1 MKPIITLCCC
11 LLALA
16 IQAQISLDSLETQG
30 PLDSLETQSDSIV
43 VISGFPDL
51 NIVVDTVKRF
61 EDWGVVPQ
69 ADRELDAYDLDTSA
83 QALILQDVGFTRLA
97 PYKKTTAVWHSHWRR
112 IKVFDPQAFEQ
123 GNLSIP
129 VRLGVERLYKL
140 EVQVIQP
147 NGEVQTVKTDNL
159 FLEKTSRQYN
169 VHKVFV
175 PNLQRGSVVEYRY
188 TVISS
193 DLFSLYD
200 WYFQHEMPVRWS
212 ELTTIVPR
220 RLEYTFQIHA
230 PHELALQ
237 ENVTLDIATAYM
249 RFAIKDLPALRSE
262 PMITT
267 LDDYRARV
275 QFQLKSVP
283 SQLFW
288 QVPVMS
294 DWKQLANWLAE
305 VKGFGKQYTKTSNY
319 KDLWK
324 AFKGNLADKD
334 TPQLLAEKAL
344 RFVSANIRWNEI
356 HHSYVEKDLEA
367 VFARQSGNSAEVNL
381 ALVALLREAG
391 LDVWPLLIST
401 RSNGLV
407 STEYPFLQQF
417 NSVVALVRHGDQTIL
432 LDATDPLHGLNE
444 LRDECYNG
452 KGWIPNPAQPEW
464 LDIAAPETSVTW
476 YGNMALDEE
485 GNASGSFVLSSA
497 GSLATAWR
505 KALSGPERANF
516 LKENFASDFKD
527 VRFETTAIEGEQDLG
542 KALKFKFNCQIGN
555 VAQSSGD
562 FLYLKPVFDFFPTE
576 NLFKSPIRQL
586 PVNFALPFKSHYVL
600 NIKLPEGYVLE
611 EKPESVRM
619 ALPNNGG
626 RLQCSCDISK
636 PGELQ
641 LLLKVNLAQTVFD
654 PEAYPQLRA
663 FFDAVAEKANM
674 QLALKKQ

>member
-11 LLALA
+11 LLAYM
-16 IQAQISLDSLETQG
+16 AQTQI
-30 PLDSLETQSDSIV
+30 PLDSLETQASLDSLGIQGDSIPT
-43 VISGFPDL
+43 ITGFPDL
-51 NIVVDTVKRF
+51 NIGIDTVMRY
-61 EDWGVVPQ
+61 EEWGNVPQ
-69 ADRELDAYDLDTSA
+69 ADRELAAYELDSSA

-97 PYKKTTAVWHSHWRR
+97 PYKKATVVWHTHWRR
-112 IKVFDPQAFEQ
+112 IKVFDPQAFDQ
-123 GNLSIP
+123 GNLSLPI
-129 VRLGVERLYKL
+129 RLGMERLENL

-159 FLEKTSRQYN
+159 FLEKVSKQYN

-200 WYFQHEMPVRWS
+200 WYFQHDMPVRWS

-237 ENVTLDIATAYM
+237 ENVIVDIATAYM
-249 RFAIKDLPALRSE
+249 RFAIKDLPALRTE

-283 SQLFW
+283 SQMFW

-294 DWKQLANWLAE
+294 TWKQLANWLAE

-319 KDLWK
+319 KSLWK
-324 AFKGNLADKD
+324 AFKVNLSDKE
-334 TPQLLAEKAL
+334 TPESLMEKAL
-344 RFVSANIRWNEI
+344 RFVSSNIRWNEV
-356 HHSYVEKDLEA
+356 HYSYVYKDLEA
-367 VFARQSGNSAEVNL
+367 VLSRQSGNSAEVNL

-391 LDVWPLLIST
+391 LDVWPLLLST

-452 KGWIPNPAQPEW
+452 KGWIPNPAKPEW
-464 LDIAAPETSVTW
+464 FDIAPPETSVTW
-476 YGNMALDEE
+476 YGNMAMDEQ
-485 GNASGSFVLSSA
+485 GNASGSFVLSGA
-497 GSLATAWR
+497 GALATAWR
-505 KALSGPERANF
+505 KALAGPERADF
-516 LKENFASDFKD
+516 LKENFASEFKD
-527 VRFETTAIEGEQDLG
+527 VRFETTEIEGEHALG

-555 VAQSSGD
+555 AAQSSGD

-626 RLQCSCDISK
+626 RLQFSCDLSK

-641 LLLKVNLAQTVFD
+641 LLLKMNLAQTVFEV
-654 PEAYPQLRA
+654 EAYPSLRA
-663 FFDAVAEKANM
+663 FFDAVAEKANI